1 MHKECHVKPRRSHPL
16 VRRAVLPLIGVLAL
30 TIGASACGDDDDGA
44 DSLTVY
50 SGRSEEL
57 VGPLLEQFESTSGV
71 DVEVRYGDSAEVALL
86 VQQEGEASPADAIIT
101 QSPTPLSILDDD
113 GLLAELPK
121 DLFSRVPTTFRDAE
135 GANWMGIS
143 GRNRVLVINTDAVDE
158 AEIPD
163 SVFGLADERFAGRV
177 AVAPENGSFQE
188 FVAVAVA
195 ERGAEEVS
203 AWLNAMADNDTQGYP
218 SNSTIVD
225 AVGRGEVDMGLVNNY
240 YIARA
245 LAESPDLPIAV
256 VNFPA
261 DDVGSLVLPSSGAI
275 LASSDNPGAAEELLS
290 FLTEDSAQEYLAE
303 ENQEYPLAGSNA
315 VTLDDAFPFPG
326 TSADL
331 AEVVN
336 LISESDIGQ

>member
-1 MHKECHVKPRRSHPL
+1 MNARRSHPL

-30 TIGASACGDDDDGA
+30 TIGASACGDDDGDS

-57 VGPLLEQFESTSGV
+57 VGPLLDQFESSSGI
-71 DVEVRYGDSAEVALL
+71 DVNVRYGDSAEVALL

-101 QSPTPLSILDDD
+101 QSPTPLSILDAD
-113 GLLAELPK
+113 GLLAELPN
-121 DLFSRVPTTFRDAE
+121 DLFSRVPAAFRDAD

-143 GRNRVLVINTDAVDE
+143 GRNRVLVINTESVDP
-158 AEIPD
+158 AEIPG

-195 ERGAEEVS
+195 ERGADEVGE
-203 AWLNAMADNDTQGYP
+203 WLSAMADNDTQGYP
-218 SNSTIVD
+218 KNSAIVD
-225 AVGRGEVDMGLVNNY
+225 AVGRGEIDMGLVNNY
-240 YIARA
+240 YVARA
-245 LAESPDLPIAV
+245 LAESPDLPIAI

-261 DDVGSLVLPSSGAI
+261 DDVGSLVLPSSGAV
-275 LASSDNPGAAEELLS
+275 LASSDNATGAEDLLS
-290 FLTEDSAQEYLAE
+290 FLTEDSAQQYLAD

-336 LISESDIGQ
+336 LISESGIGQ